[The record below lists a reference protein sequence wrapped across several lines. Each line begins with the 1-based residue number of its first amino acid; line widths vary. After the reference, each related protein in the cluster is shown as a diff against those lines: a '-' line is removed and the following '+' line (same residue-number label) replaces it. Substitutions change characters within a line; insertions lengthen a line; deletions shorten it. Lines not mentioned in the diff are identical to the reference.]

1 MHSNEKTALVYTGSG
16 NRQNIKLISWR
27 NTGAGFDCEWY
38 GTDSKKKRCIRL
50 IFTMEGVETNAK
62 ATW

>member
-38 GTDSKKKRCIRL
+38 GTDIKKRCIRL
-50 IFTMEGVETNAK
+50 IFTMEGVETNAE
-62 ATW
+62 ATR